1 MKYIDCEESHPI
13 TFDWAT
19 IIDESSED
27 DISIF
32 TNLHKYLLPDIEDYK
47 QEVLKVSSMY
57 EKLFKEIDTNSNN
70 QIEAQELEEATK
82 NEAIK
87 KITSKF
93 IVKHSSEWDA
103 KINVPQKIKQILE
116 EYKDNIKNYDK
127 IKDHLENEEK
137 RVDKLALFEECK
149 GITDFP
155 ASDKV
160 FHFNP
165 IWLVAEFGNTSTF
178 DWAQT
183 SIVKLITSK
192 ESKGYYGAYNITGWK
207 NGIINPKNN
216 KIYESLFTGKGTYD
230 IETMTIKE
238 IKAAQITYVGTEKKH
253 LFAVGL
259 FQMIP
264 DTLNSFL
271 SWLKT
276 KKKIDESKQLFNKE
290 FQSLMPLYFWESK
303 KTDIGNYFRGKVTV
317 EKAAYAV
324 AKEWASAGVPK
335 GEKLDNGT
343 VSDGTK
349 KSYYDGDGLNSAHYT
364 ATETIKALKE
374 TKKMLDEAG
383 GYELVLKNGLESL
396 KD

>member
-1 MKYIDCEESHPI
+1 
-13 TFDWAT
+13 
-19 IIDESSED
+19 
-27 DISIF
+27 
-32 TNLHKYLLPDIEDYK
+32 
-47 QEVLKVSSMY
+47 MY

-207 NGIINPKNN
+207 MELSIPK
-216 KIYESLFTGKGTYD
+216 
-230 IETMTIKE
+230 
-238 IKAAQITYVGTEKKH
+238 
-253 LFAVGL
+253 
-259 FQMIP
+259 
-264 DTLNSFL
+264 
-271 SWLKT
+271 
-276 KKKIDESKQLFNKE
+276 
-290 FQSLMPLYFWESK
+290 
-303 KTDIGNYFRGKVTV
+303 
-317 EKAAYAV
+317 
-324 AKEWASAGVPK
+324 
-335 GEKLDNGT
+335 
-343 VSDGTK
+343 
-349 KSYYDGDGLNSAHYT
+349 
-364 ATETIKALKE
+364 
-374 TKKMLDEAG
+374 
-383 GYELVLKNGLESL
+383 
-396 KD
+396 